1 MGATRE
7 HVARRPDRSDPFVQQ
22 IAGAAGEKASQSSP
36 PALGG
41 TSRDL
46 DFEARFRLGQA
57 LAARVGDVTHL
68 TEAMAAK
75 ANLTELTSRRFTK
88 PLRHIR
94 NLSTRLYAEWLM
106 SGSVMTAKQ
115 RDFISRLGVMA
126 AVDGLSVGEMT
137 RSYLYFRDAS
147 LRVLDQEITR
157 LSTPA
162 AVAVEARSVV
172 RATNDSALVRMARAY
187 DARMQSDKLRALA
200 AGEALRH
207 SETQLKAAVVDIS
220 EKNAQLME
228 ASRLQSSFIANMS
241 HELRTPLT
249 GILGFT
255 ELLLADADSPL
266 SSEQRLAVQEI
277 DASGHV
283 LLTLLNDILDES
295 KIEAGQMSLEVGC
308 VDLKDLVDSVLL
320 AMRELADRK
329 SLYLV
334 ASVPEAAQALG
345 DPFRLKQVITNLLGN
360 AIKFT
365 ATGGVTI
372 ACTALGDSWRVS
384 VTDTGIGM
392 SEQTRGRL
400 FQKFKQADSS
410 MTRRFGGTGLGLAIA
425 QSLVALH
432 GGEIHQDSTL
442 GRGSTFWF
450 LLPTFTQT
458 KPIGPAAGNSPPT
471 LPSRA

>member
-1 MGATRE
+1 MRGFAVHPPEFTTPASN
-7 HVARRPDRSDPFVQQ
+7 VALTEGD
-22 IAGAAGEKASQSSP
+22 A
-36 PALGG
+36 
-41 TSRDL
+41 
-46 DFEARFRLGQA
+46 EARFKLGQA
-57 LAARVGDVTHL
+57 LAARVSDVTHL

-75 ANLTELTSRRFTK
+75 ASLTELTSRRFTK

-106 SGSVMTAKQ
+106 NGSFMTHKQ

-126 AVDGLSVGEMT
+126 AVDGLSVGELT
-137 RSYLYFRDAS
+137 RSYLYFRDAT
-147 LRVLDQEITR
+147 LRVLNEEMAR
-157 LSTPA
+157 LGTPTAIA
-162 AVAVEARSVV
+162 AEARSVV
-172 RATNDSALVRMARAY
+172 RSTNDSAIVRMARAY
-187 DARMQSDKLRALA
+187 DARMQSDKLRVLA
-200 AGEALRH
+200 AGEALRE
-207 SETQLKAAVVDIS
+207 SESRLKAAVVDIS
-220 EKNAQLME
+220 DKNAQLME
-228 ASRLQSSFIANMS
+228 ASRQQSMFIANMS

-255 ELLLADADSPL
+255 ELLLADAETAL
-266 SSEQRLAVQEI
+266 SHEQRLAVEEI
-277 DASGHV
+277 GASGQV

-295 KIEAGQMSLEVGC
+295 KIEAGQMSLEIGC
-308 VDLKDLVDSVLL
+308 VDLKDVIESVAL

-329 SLYLV
+329 SLSLV
-334 ASVPEAAQALG
+334 ASVPETAQALG
-345 DPFRLKQVITNLLGN
+345 DTFRLKQVMTNLLGN

-372 ACTALGDSWRVS
+372 ACIAVGESWRVS

-392 SEQTRGRL
+392 SEETRARL

-432 GGEIHQDSTL
+432 GSEIHPESTL

-450 LLPTFTQT
+450 MLPVFTESNR
-458 KPIGPAAGNSPPT
+458 PEPAGMSSPLNRRSP
-471 LPSRA
+471 A

>member
-1 MGATRE
+1 MSTPVAAMRE
-7 HVARRPDRSDPFVQQ
+7 HAALRPNDRDPLVRRSAD
-22 IAGAAGEKASQSSP
+22 AAGGRAYQLGPSASP
-36 PALGG
+36 NTDRG
-41 TSRDL
+41 L
-46 DFEARFRLGQA
+46 DIEARFRLGQA

-94 NLSTRLYAEWLM
+94 NLSTRLYAEWLTD
-106 SGSVMTAKQ
+106 GSFMTAKQ

-126 AVDGLSVGEMT
+126 AVDGLSVGELT
-137 RSYLYFRDAS
+137 RSYLFFRDAT
-147 LRVLDQEITR
+147 LRVLDQEIAR
-157 LSTPA
+157 LGTPA
-162 AVAVEARSVV
+162 ALAAEARSVV
-172 RATNDSALVRMARAY
+172 RATNDSAVVRMARAY

-200 AGEALRH
+200 AGEALRT

-220 EKNAQLME
+220 DKNDQLME
-228 ASRLQSSFIANMS
+228 ASRQQSSFIANMS

-255 ELLLADADSPL
+255 ELLLAEAG
-266 SSEQRLAVQEI
+266 SSLTGEQRDAVQEI
-277 DASGHV
+277 EASGNV

-334 ASVPEAAQALG
+334 ATVPEAAQALG
-345 DPFRLKQVITNLLGN
+345 DPFRLKQVMSNLLGN

-365 ATGGVTI
+365 AAGGVTV
-372 ACTALGDSWRVS
+372 ACTALENSWRVS

-392 SEQTRGRL
+392 SEQTRARL

-425 QSLVALH
+425 QSLVVLH
-432 GGEIHQDSTL
+432 GSQIHQDSTL
-442 GRGSTFWF
+442 GQGSTFWF
-450 LLPTFTQT
+450 VLPAFTQSQS
-458 KPIGPAAGNSPPT
+458 PGVPATSANC
-471 LPSRA
+471 

>member
-7 HVARRPDRSDPFVQQ
+7 YVAQRS
-22 IAGAAGEKASQSSP
+22 SQSSP
-36 PALGG
+36 QASGL
-41 TSRDL
+41 TSTEL
-46 DFEARFRLGQA
+46 DVEARFRLGQA
-57 LAARVGDVTHL
+57 LAVRVGDVTHL

-75 ANLTELTSRRFTK
+75 ANLTELTSHRFTK

-94 NLSTRLYAEWLM
+94 NLSTRLYSEWLTN
-106 SGSVMTAKQ
+106 GSVMTAKQ

-126 AVDGLSVGEMT
+126 AVDGLSVGELT
-137 RSYLYFRDAS
+137 RSYLYFRDAT
-147 LRVLDQEITR
+147 LRVLDQEIAR
-157 LSTPA
+157 LGTPA
-162 AVAVEARSVV
+162 AIAAEARSVV
-172 RATNDSALVRMARAY
+172 RATNDSAIVRMARAY

-200 AGEALRH
+200 ADTALRV
-207 SETQLKAAVVDIS
+207 SEGQLKAAVVDIS
-220 EKNAQLME
+220 DKNAQLIA
-228 ASRLQSSFIANMS
+228 ASRQQSTFIANMS

-255 ELLLADADSPL
+255 ELLLTDEGSPL
-266 SSEQRLAVQEI
+266 NNEQRMAVLEI
-277 DASGHV
+277 EASGQV

-308 VDLKDLVDSVLL
+308 VDLKNLIDSVVL

-345 DPFRLKQVITNLLGN
+345 DPFRLKQVMTNLLGN

-372 ACTALGDSWRVS
+372 ACTAVEDSWRVS

-392 SEQTRGRL
+392 TDQTRARL

-410 MTRRFGGTGLGLAIA
+410 ITRRYGGTGLGLAIA
-425 QSLVALH
+425 QSLVAMH
-432 GGEIHQDSTL
+432 GGEIHHDSTL

-450 LLPTFTQT
+450 LLPAFTE
-458 KPIGPAAGNSPPT
+458 SPPK
-471 LPSRA
+471 

>member
-1 MGATRE
+1 M
-7 HVARRPDRSDPFVQQ
+7 V
-22 IAGAAGEKASQSSP
+22 
-36 PALGG
+36 
-41 TSRDL
+41 
-46 DFEARFRLGQA
+46 
-57 LAARVGDVTHL
+57 
-68 TEAMAAK
+68 AK

-94 NLSTRLYAEWLM
+94 NLSTRLYAEWLTN
-106 SGSVMTAKQ
+106 GSVMTPKQ

-126 AVDGLSVGEMT
+126 AVDGLSVGELA
-137 RSYLYFRDAS
+137 RSYLFFRDAT
-147 LRVLDQEITR
+147 LRVLDQEIAR
-157 LSTPA
+157 LGTPA
-162 AVAVEARSVV
+162 AVATEARSVV
-172 RATNDSALVRMARAY
+172 RATNDSAIVRMARAY
-187 DARMQSDKLRALA
+187 DARMQLDKVHALA
-200 AGEALRH
+200 ADKALRD
-207 SETQLKAAVVDIS
+207 SETQLRAAVVDIS
-220 EKNAQLME
+220 DKNAQLTE
-228 ASRLQSSFIANMS
+228 ASRQQSSFIANMS

-255 ELLLADADSPL
+255 ELLLADAGSPL
-266 SSEQRLAVQEI
+266 SEEQRQAVLEI
-277 DASGHV
+277 EASGHV

-308 VDLKDLVDSVLL
+308 VDLKDLVDAVVL
-320 AMRELADRK
+320 AMSELAARK

-334 ASVPEAAQALG
+334 ASVPEAAKALG
-345 DPFRLKQVITNLLGN
+345 DPFRLKQVMTNLVGN

-365 ATGGVTI
+365 GAGGVTI
-372 ACTALGDSWRVS
+372 ACDAAGESWRLS

-392 SEQTRGRL
+392 SEQTRARL

-450 LLPTFTQT
+450 VLPAFTESNR
-458 KPIGPAAGNSPPT
+458 IEPAAGSSRRTLGSPDG
-471 LPSRA
+471 SRAV

>member
-1 MGATRE
+1 MGAMRE
-7 HVARRPDRSDPFVQQ
+7 HAAVRPDDRERFVPRNPEQ
-22 IAGAAGEKASQSSP
+22 ALDKAYQLKPSPSSTT
-36 PALGG
+36 GQ
-41 TSRDL
+41 DL
-46 DFEARFRLGQA
+46 DLEARFRLGQA
-57 LAARVGDVTHL
+57 LATRVSDVTHL

-75 ANLTELTSRRFTK
+75 ASLTELTSRRFTK

-94 NLSTRLYAEWLM
+94 NLSTRLYAEWLT
-106 SGSVMTAKQ
+106 SGSFMTAKQ

-126 AVDGLSVGEMT
+126 AVDGLSVGELT
-137 RSYLYFRDAS
+137 RSYLFFRDAT
-147 LRVLDQEITR
+147 LRVLDEEIAR
-157 LSTPA
+157 LGTPA
-162 AVAVEARSVV
+162 GVATEARAVV
-172 RATNDSALVRMARAY
+172 RATNDSAIVRMARAY

-200 AGEALRH
+200 AGEALQN

-220 EKNAQLME
+220 DKNVQLME
-228 ASRLQSSFIANMS
+228 ASRQQSSFIANMS

-255 ELLLADADSPL
+255 ELLLTDTGSPL
-266 SSEQRLAVQEI
+266 SNQQRDAVVEI
-277 DASGHV
+277 EASGHV

-334 ASVPEAAQALG
+334 ATVPEAAQALG
-345 DPFRLKQVITNLLGN
+345 DPFRLKQVMTNLLGN

-372 ACTALGDSWRVS
+372 TCTPMGESWRVS

-392 SEQTRGRL
+392 SEQTRARL

-410 MTRRFGGTGLGLAIA
+410 ITRRFGGTGLGLAIA

-450 LLPTFTQT
+450 VLPAFTGSER
-458 KPIGPAAGNSPPT
+458 IEPPT
-471 LPSRA
+471 STSPRILASRV

>member
-1 MGATRE
+1 MGDMRE
-7 HVARRPDRSDPFVQQ
+7 HFARRPDHSDRVVQQ
-22 IAGAAGEKASQSSP
+22 SSAAAGDKAPQSSP
-36 PALGG
+36 SGLGV
-41 TSRDL
+41 TPKDL
-46 DFEARFRLGQA
+46 DLEARFRLGQA
-57 LAARVGDVTHL
+57 LASRVSDVTHL

-75 ANLTELTSRRFTK
+75 ASLTELTSRRFTK

-106 SGSVMTAKQ
+106 NGSVMNAKQ

-126 AVDGLSVGEMT
+126 AVDGLSVGELT
-137 RSYLYFRDAS
+137 RSYLFFRDAT
-147 LRVLDQEITR
+147 LRVLEQEIAR
-157 LSTPA
+157 LGTPA
-162 AVAVEARSVV
+162 AVAAEARSVV
-172 RATNDSALVRMARAY
+172 HATNDSAIVRMARAY

-200 AGEALRH
+200 AGEALQN

-220 EKNAQLME
+220 DKNAQLME

-255 ELLLADADSPL
+255 ELLLADAGRPL
-266 SSEQRLAVQEI
+266 SNEQREAVQEI
-277 DASGHV
+277 EASGHV

-295 KIEAGQMSLEVGC
+295 KIEAGQMSLEIGR
-308 VDLKDLVDSVLL
+308 VDLNDLVDSVVL

-329 SLYLV
+329 SLFLV
-334 ASVPEAAQALG
+334 ATVPDAAQALG
-345 DPFRLKQVITNLLGN
+345 DPFRLKQVLTNLLGN

-372 ACTALGDSWRVS
+372 ACAAIGKSWRIS

-392 SEQTRGRL
+392 NEQTRARL

-432 GGEIHQDSTL
+432 GDEIHHDSTL

-450 LLPTFTQT
+450 LLPAYN
-458 KPIGPAAGNSPPT
+458 G
-471 LPSRA
+471 R

>member
-1 MGATRE
+1 MGAKRNYAGE
-7 HVARRPDRSDPFVQQ
+7 RPDRRDRDVDRIGDP
-22 IAGAAGEKASQSSP
+22 AGDKAPQSSRR
-36 PALGG
+36 ASDS
-41 TSRDL
+41 TSKDL
-46 DFEARFRLGQA
+46 EIEARFRLGQA
-57 LAARVGDVTHL
+57 LATRVSDVTHL

-94 NLSTRLYAEWLM
+94 NLSTRLYAEWLTN
-106 SGSVMTAKQ
+106 GSVMTAKQ

-126 AVDGLSVGEMT
+126 AVDGLSVGELA
-137 RSYLYFRDAS
+137 RSYLFFRDAT
-147 LRVLDQEITR
+147 LRVLDEEIVR
-157 LSTPA
+157 LSIPA
-162 AVAVEARSVV
+162 AVATEARSVV
-172 RATNDSALVRMARAY
+172 RATNDSAIVRMARAY

-200 AGEALRH
+200 AGEALQD

-220 EKNAQLME
+220 DKNTQLME
-228 ASRLQSSFIANMS
+228 ASRQQSSFIANMS

-255 ELLLADADSPL
+255 ELLLADAGSPL
-266 SSEQRLAVQEI
+266 SNEQREAVLEI
-277 DASGHV
+277 EASGRV

-295 KIEAGQMSLEVGC
+295 KIEAGQMSLEVGR
-308 VDLKDLVDSVLL
+308 VDLKDLVDSVVL

-334 ASVPEAAQALG
+334 ATVPEVAEVLG
-345 DPFRLKQVITNLLGN
+345 DPFRLKQVMTNLLGN

-365 ATGGVTI
+365 STGGVKI
-372 ACTALGDSWRVS
+372 ACAAVGESWRIS

-392 SEQTRGRL
+392 SEQTRARL

-432 GGEIHQDSTL
+432 GGEIHHDSTL
-442 GRGSTFWF
+442 GRGSSFWF
-450 LLPTFTQT
+450 VLPAYN
-458 KPIGPAAGNSPPT
+458 GRVS
-471 LPSRA
+471 

>member
-1 MGATRE
+1 MRE
-7 HVARRPDRSDPFVQQ
+7 YVAQGSDHRDRVVQRS
-22 IAGAAGEKASQSSP
+22 ADAAGDRAPQSSP
-36 PALGG
+36 SASGIRPKAL
-41 TSRDL
+41 DV
-46 DFEARFRLGQA
+46 EARLRLGQA
-57 LAARVGDVTHL
+57 LATRVSDVTHL

-94 NLSTRLYAEWLM
+94 NLSTRLYAEWLTN
-106 SGSVMTAKQ
+106 GSVMTAKQ

-126 AVDGLSVGEMT
+126 AVDGLSVGELT
-137 RSYLYFRDAS
+137 RSYLFFRDAT
-147 LRVLDQEITR
+147 LRVLDQEIAR

-162 AVAVEARSVV
+162 AVVTEARSVV
-172 RATNDSALVRMARAY
+172 RATNDSAIVRMAQAY
-187 DARMQSDKLRALA
+187 DARMQSDKVRALA
-200 AGEALRH
+200 AGKALRD

-220 EKNAQLME
+220 DKNAQLME

-255 ELLLADADSPL
+255 ELLLADASSPL
-266 SSEQRLAVQEI
+266 SDEQRQAVLEI
-277 DASGHV
+277 ETSGHV
-283 LLTLLNDILDES
+283 LLTLVNDILDES

-308 VDLKDLVDSVLL
+308 VDLKELVESVLL
-320 AMRELADRK
+320 TMRELADRK

-334 ASVPEAAQALG
+334 ATVPEAAQALG
-345 DPFRLKQVITNLLGN
+345 DPFRLKQVMTNLLGN

-365 ATGGVTI
+365 AKGGVTI
-372 ACTALGDSWRVS
+372 ACTAVGESWRVS
-384 VTDTGIGM
+384 VADTGIGM
-392 SEQTRGRL
+392 SEQTRARL

-425 QSLVALH
+425 QSLVAMH
-432 GGEIHQDSTL
+432 GGEILQDSTL

-450 LLPTFTQT
+450 VLPAFTGSNR
-458 KPIGPAAGNSPPT
+458 IEPAAGTSPRT
-471 LPSRA
+471 LASPV

>member
-1 MGATRE
+1 MGAMRE
-7 HVARRPDRSDPFVQQ
+7 HVAQRPDRRDPVVQQ
-22 IAGAAGEKASQSSP
+22 SADPAGDKASQSSP
-36 PALGG
+36 SASGI
-41 TSRDL
+41 TSKDL
-46 DFEARFRLGQA
+46 DVEARFRLGQA
-57 LAARVGDVTHL
+57 LAARVSDVTHL

-94 NLSTRLYAEWLM
+94 NLSTRLYTEWLM
-106 SGSVMTAKQ
+106 NGSVMTAKQ
-115 RDFISRLGVMA
+115 RDFISRLGIMA
-126 AVDGLSVGEMT
+126 AVDGLSVGELT
-137 RSYLYFRDAS
+137 RSYLFFRDAT
-147 LRVLDQEITR
+147 LRVLDQEIAR
-157 LSTPA
+157 LGTPA
-162 AVAVEARSVV
+162 AVVTEARSVV
-172 RATNDSALVRMARAY
+172 RATNDSAIVRMARAY
-187 DARMQSDKLRALA
+187 DARMQSDKVRALA
-200 AGEALRH
+200 AGKALRD
-207 SETQLKAAVVDIS
+207 SEAQLKTAVVDIS
-220 EKNAQLME
+220 DKNAQLME
-228 ASRLQSSFIANMS
+228 ASRQQSSFIANMS

-255 ELLLADADSPL
+255 ELLLADAGSPL
-266 SSEQRLAVQEI
+266 SDEQRQGVLEI
-277 DASGHV
+277 EASGHV
-283 LLTLLNDILDES
+283 LLTLVNDILDES

-334 ASVPEAAQALG
+334 ATVPEAAQALG
-345 DPFRLKQVITNLLGN
+345 DPFRLKQVMTNLLGN

-372 ACTALGDSWRVS
+372 ACTAVGESWRIS

-392 SEQTRGRL
+392 SEQTRARL

-425 QSLVALH
+425 QSLVAMH

-450 LLPTFTQT
+450 VLQAFTDST
-458 KPIGPAAGNSPPT
+458 RIEPAAITYTHILVSP
-471 LPSRA
+471 A

>member
-1 MGATRE
+1 MGATRGY
-7 HVARRPDRSDPFVQQ
+7 VAQRS
-22 IAGAAGEKASQSSP
+22 SQSSP
-36 PALGG
+36 QASDL
-41 TSRDL
+41 TSREL
-46 DFEARFRLGQA
+46 DVEARVRLGQA
-57 LAARVGDVTHL
+57 LAARVSDVTHL

-94 NLSTRLYAEWLM
+94 NLSTRLYSEWLTN
-106 SGSVMTAKQ
+106 GSVMTAKQ

-126 AVDGLSVGEMT
+126 AVDGLSVGELT
-137 RSYLYFRDAS
+137 RSYLYFRDAT
-147 LRVLDQEITR
+147 LRVLEQEIAR
-157 LSTPA
+157 LGTPA
-162 AVAVEARSVV
+162 AIAAEARSVV
-172 RATNDSALVRMARAY
+172 RATNDSAIVRMARAY

-200 AGEALRH
+200 ADTALRV
-207 SETQLKAAVVDIS
+207 SEGQLKAAVVDIS
-220 EKNAQLME
+220 DKNAQLIA
-228 ASRLQSSFIANMS
+228 ASRQQSSFIANMS

-255 ELLLADADSPL
+255 ELLLADEGSPL
-266 SSEQRLAVQEI
+266 NNEQRTAVLEI
-277 DASGHV
+277 EASGQV

-308 VDLKDLVDSVLL
+308 VDLKDLVDSVVVAL
-320 AMRELADRK
+320 RELADRK

-334 ASVPEAAQALG
+334 ALVPEAAQALG
-345 DPFRLKQVITNLLGN
+345 DPFRLKQVMTNLLGN

-372 ACTALGDSWRVS
+372 ACTAVEGSWRVS

-392 SEQTRGRL
+392 SEQTRARL

-410 MTRRFGGTGLGLAIA
+410 ITRRYGGTGLGLAIA
-425 QSLVALH
+425 QSLVAMH
-432 GGEIHQDSTL
+432 GGEIHHDSTL

-450 LLPTFTQT
+450 LLPAFT
-458 KPIGPAAGNSPPT
+458 GSPPK
-471 LPSRA
+471 

>member
-1 MGATRE
+1 MGAIGE
-7 HVARRPDRSDPFVQQ
+7 HVARRPEQRDPFVARSAHGAGDNASKSNPSPSA
-22 IAGAAGEKASQSSP
+22 IAS
-36 PALGG
+36 
-41 TSRDL
+41 TDL
-46 DFEARFRLGQA
+46 DAEARFKLGQA
-57 LAARVGDVTHL
+57 LATRVSDVTHL

-75 ANLTELTSRRFTK
+75 ANLNELTSRRFTK

-94 NLSTRLYAEWLM
+94 NLSTRLYAEWLTN
-106 SGSVMTAKQ
+106 GSVMTAKQ

-126 AVDGLSVGEMT
+126 AVDGLSVGELT
-137 RSYLYFRDAS
+137 RSYLFFRDAT
-147 LRVLDQEITR
+147 LRVLDQEVAR
-157 LSTPA
+157 LGTPA
-162 AVAVEARSVV
+162 AVVTEARSVV
-172 RATNDSALVRMARAY
+172 RTTNDSAIVRMARAY
-187 DARMQSDKLRALA
+187 DARMQSDKVRALA
-200 AGEALRH
+200 AGAALRD
-207 SETQLKAAVVDIS
+207 SETQLKAAVVEIS
-220 EKNAQLME
+220 DKNAQLME
-228 ASRLQSSFIANMS
+228 ASRQQSSFIANMS

-255 ELLLADADSPL
+255 ELLLADVGSPL
-266 SSEQRLAVQEI
+266 SEEQRQAVLEI
-277 DASGHV
+277 EGSGQV

-295 KIEAGQMSLEVGC
+295 KIEAGQMSLEVGR
-308 VDLKDLVDSVLL
+308 VDLKDLVDSVVL

-334 ASVPEAAQALG
+334 ATVPEAAQALG
-345 DPFRLKQVITNLLGN
+345 DPFRLKQVMTNLLGN

-365 ATGGVTI
+365 ATGGITI
-372 ACTALGDSWRVS
+372 ACTAVGDSWRIS

-392 SEQTRGRL
+392 SEQTRARL

-450 LLPTFTQT
+450 VLPAFT
-458 KPIGPAAGNSPPT
+458 KSNRIEPAVGISRRTLASPV
-471 LPSRA
+471 

>member
-1 MGATRE
+1 MGVINE
-7 HVARRPDRSDPFVQQ
+7 HVAQWPDHRDPFERRG
-22 IAGAAGEKASQSSP
+22 ADAAGDKASQSSP
-36 PALGG
+36 RVAPKDP
-41 TSRDL
+41 SI
-46 DFEARFRLGQA
+46 EARFRLGQA
-57 LAARVGDVTHL
+57 LAARVSDVTHL

-94 NLSTRLYAEWLM
+94 NLSTRLYAEWLTD
-106 SGSVMTAKQ
+106 GSVMTAKQ

-126 AVDGLSVGEMT
+126 AVDGLSVSELT
-137 RSYLYFRDAS
+137 RSYLFFRDAT
-147 LRVLDQEITR
+147 LRVLDQEIAR
-157 LSTPA
+157 LGTPA
-162 AVAVEARSVV
+162 ALATEARSVV
-172 RATNDSALVRMARAY
+172 RATNDSAVVRMARAY
-187 DARMQSDKLRALA
+187 DARMQSDKLRALV
-200 AGEALRH
+200 AGEALRI

-220 EKNAQLME
+220 DKNTQLME

-255 ELLLADADSPL
+255 ELLLADAGSPL
-266 SSEQRLAVQEI
+266 GNEQHDAVLEI
-277 DASGHV
+277 EACGQV

-308 VDLKDLVDSVLL
+308 VDLKDLVDSVVL
-320 AMRELADRK
+320 ALRELADRK
-329 SLYLV
+329 SLYLL
-334 ASVPEAAQALG
+334 ATVPDGAEALG
-345 DPFRLKQVITNLLGN
+345 DPFRLKQVMTNLLGN

-372 ACTALGDSWRVS
+372 ACTAVGESWRVS

-392 SEQTRGRL
+392 SEETRARL

-410 MTRRFGGTGLGLAIA
+410 ITRRFGGTGLGLAIA

-432 GGEIHQDSTL
+432 GGEIHHDSTL

-450 LLPTFTQT
+450 MLPAFQNQT
-458 KPIGPAAGNSPPT
+458 RG
-471 LPSRA
+471 

>member
-1 MGATRE
+1 MGVMRE
-7 HVARRPDRSDPFVQQ
+7 RVAQRPDQSNRVVPRVAD
-22 IAGAAGEKASQSSP
+22 AAGDKARQSSP
-36 PALGG
+36 SASGITPE
-41 TSRDL
+41 DL
-46 DFEARFRLGQA
+46 DVEARFTLGQA
-57 LAARVGDVTHL
+57 LATRVSDVTHL

-94 NLSTRLYAEWLM
+94 NLSTRLYAEWLTN
-106 SGSVMTAKQ
+106 GTVMTAKQ

-126 AVDGLSVGEMT
+126 AVDGLSVGELT
-137 RSYLYFRDAS
+137 RSYLYFRDAT
-147 LRVLDQEITR
+147 LRVLDQEIDR
-157 LSTPA
+157 LGTPV
-162 AVAVEARSVV
+162 AVATEARSVV
-172 RATNDSALVRMARAY
+172 RATNDSAVVRMARAY
-187 DARMQSDKLRALA
+187 DARMQSDKLRVLA
-200 AGEALRH
+200 AGEALRD
-207 SETQLKAAVVDIS
+207 SETRLKAAVVDIS
-220 EKNAQLME
+220 DKNAQLME
-228 ASRLQSSFIANMS
+228 ASRQQSSFIATMS

-266 SSEQRLAVQEI
+266 SNDQRLAVVEI
-277 DASGHV
+277 EASGQV

-308 VDLKDLVDSVLL
+308 VDLKELVDSVVL

-334 ASVPEAAQALG
+334 ASVPEGAQASG
-345 DPFRLKQVITNLLGN
+345 DPFRLKQVMTNLLGN

-372 ACTALGDSWRVS
+372 ACTAVGESWRVS

-392 SEQTRGRL
+392 SEQTRARL

-442 GRGSTFWF
+442 GRGSSFWF
-450 LLPTFTQT
+450 VLPAFTESKQ
-458 KPIGPAAGNSPPT
+458 IEPAAGTSPRT
-471 LPSRA
+471 LALRL

>member
-1 MGATRE
+1 MGAMRE
-7 HVARRPDRSDPFVQQ
+7 HSAPRPDDGGPFVERS
-22 IAGAAGEKASQSSP
+22 ADAPGDNGPQSSLSP
-36 PALGG
+36 SGI

-57 LAARVGDVTHL
+57 LAARVSDVTQL
-68 TEAMAAK
+68 TEAMVEK

-94 NLSTRLYAEWLM
+94 NLSTRLYTEWLM
-106 SGSVMTAKQ
+106 NGSVMTVKQ

-126 AVDGLSVGEMT
+126 AVDGISVGELT
-137 RSYLYFRDAS
+137 RSYLFFRDAT
-147 LRVLDQEITR
+147 LRVLDQEIA
-157 LSTPA
+157 LLGVPA
-162 AVAVEARSVV
+162 AVVTEARAVV
-172 RATNDSALVRMARAY
+172 RATNDSAIVRMARAY
-187 DARMQSDKLRALA
+187 DARMQSDKVRALA
-200 AGEALRH
+200 AGKALRD
-207 SETQLKAAVVDIS
+207 SETQLRAAVVDIS
-220 EKNAQLME
+220 DKNAQLIE
-228 ASRLQSSFIANMS
+228 ASRQQSTFIANMS

-255 ELLLADADSPL
+255 EFVLADAGSPL
-266 SSEQRLAVQEI
+266 SDDQRQAILEI
-277 DASGHV
+277 EASGHV

-295 KIEAGQMSLEVGC
+295 KIEAGQMSLEIGC
-308 VDLKDLVDSVLL
+308 VDLTDLVDSVVA

-329 SLYLV
+329 SLYLF
-334 ASVPEAAQALG
+334 ATVPEAAQVLG
-345 DPFRLKQVITNLLGN
+345 DAFRLRQVMTNLVGN

-372 ACTALGDSWRVS
+372 TCTAVGESWRVS

-392 SEQTRGRL
+392 SEQTKARL

-432 GGEIHQDSTL
+432 GGQIHQDSTL

-450 LLPTFTQT
+450 VLPLFTGSNRIESPAGASPRT
-458 KPIGPAAGNSPPT
+458 LASPI
-471 LPSRA
+471 

>member
-1 MGATRE
+1 MCAMRE
-7 HVARRPDRSDPFVQQ
+7 HVAQRPDHRDPFVQRT
-22 IAGAAGEKASQSSP
+22 ADGTRDKASQSSSS
-36 PALGG
+36 ASGI
-41 TSRDL
+41 THSDL
-46 DFEARFRLGQA
+46 DVEARFKLGQA
-57 LAARVGDVTHL
+57 LAARVSDITHL

-94 NLSTRLYAEWLM
+94 NLSTRLYAEWLT

-126 AVDGLSVGEMT
+126 AVDGLSVGELT
-137 RSYLYFRDAS
+137 RSYLFFRDS
-147 LRVLDQEITR
+147 TLRVLNEEIAR
-157 LSTPA
+157 LGTPA
-162 AVAVEARSVV
+162 AVAAEARAVV
-172 RATNDSALVRMARAY
+172 RGTNDSAIVRMARAY
-187 DARMQSDKLRALA
+187 DARMQSDKLGALA
-200 AGEALRH
+200 AGRALRD

-220 EKNAQLME
+220 DKNAQLIE
-228 ASRLQSSFIANMS
+228 ASRQQSSFIANMS

-255 ELLLADADSPL
+255 ELLLADASSPL
-266 SSEQRLAVQEI
+266 TDDHRQAVLEI
-277 DASGHV
+277 EASGHV
-283 LLTLLNDILDES
+283 LLTLVNDILDES

-334 ASVPEAAQALG
+334 ASVPEAALALG
-345 DPFRLKQVITNLLGN
+345 DPFRLKQVMTNLLGN

-365 ATGGVTI
+365 TTGGVTI
-372 ACTALGDSWRVS
+372 TCTAVGESWRIS
-384 VTDTGIGM
+384 VMDTGIGM
-392 SEQTRGRL
+392 SEQTRARL

-432 GGEIHQDSTL
+432 GSEIHQESTL

-450 LLPTFTQT
+450 VLPAFSESNR
-458 KPIGPAAGNSPPT
+458 IEPAASTSPRTP
-471 LPSRA
+471 PSPV

>member
-1 MGATRE
+1 MGAMRE
-7 HVARRPDRSDPFVQQ
+7 HVAQRPDHRDPVVQQ
-22 IAGAAGEKASQSSP
+22 SADGAGDKASQASP
-36 PALGG
+36 SASGITPK
-41 TSRDL
+41 DL
-46 DFEARFRLGQA
+46 DVDARFRLGQA
-57 LAARVGDVTHL
+57 LAARVSDVTHL

-106 SGSVMTAKQ
+106 NGSVMTAKQ
-115 RDFISRLGVMA
+115 RDFISRLGIMA
-126 AVDGLSVGEMT
+126 AVDGLSVGELT
-137 RSYLYFRDAS
+137 RSYLFFRDAT
-147 LRVLDQEITR
+147 LRVLDQEIAR
-157 LSTPA
+157 LGTPG
-162 AVAVEARSVV
+162 AVVTEARSVV
-172 RATNDSALVRMARAY
+172 RATNDSAIVRMARAY
-187 DARMQSDKLRALA
+187 DARMQSDKVRALD
-200 AGEALRH
+200 AGKALRD
-207 SETQLKAAVVDIS
+207 SEAQLKTAVVDIS
-220 EKNAQLME
+220 DKNVQLME
-228 ASRLQSSFIANMS
+228 ASRQQSSFIANMS

-255 ELLLADADSPL
+255 ELLLADAGSPL
-266 SSEQRLAVQEI
+266 GDEQRQAVLEI
-277 DASGHV
+277 EASGYV
-283 LLTLLNDILDES
+283 LLTLVNDILDES

-334 ASVPEAAQALG
+334 ATVPETARALG
-345 DPFRLKQVITNLLGN
+345 DPFRLKQVMTNLLGN

-365 ATGGVTI
+365 ARGGVTI
-372 ACTALGDSWRVS
+372 ACTAVGESWRIS

-392 SEQTRGRL
+392 SEQTRARL

-425 QSLVALH
+425 QSLVAMH

-450 LLPTFTQT
+450 VLPAFTDST
-458 KPIGPAAGNSPPT
+458 RIEPAASTSPRI
-471 LPSRA
+471 LVSPS